1 MPEELPEEPRAGSG
15 SSKLSGIGFEFVGAV
30 LGLTLA
36 GYFWDGHF
44 GTSPW
49 GILIGLVLG
58 LIGGTYNMVRQ
69 MTPEKSGREVKGPN
83 GDGPR

>member
-1 MPEELPEEPRAGSG
+1 MPEELPEEPKSASG

-69 MTPEKSGREVKGPN
+69 MRPEKSGRGVKGPD